1 MAISSTGGV
10 RRRENP
16 VFAVITIG
24 LAVGILDGLAAIL
37 HAFLRTGTSPERIFR
52 YISSALLG
60 ETAYSGGNGMIAL
73 GIFLHFV
80 IAFTWSAVFFTAYP
94 RWRLLQ
100 RNKWLVGFGY
110 GIFVWLMM
118 TFVVLPL
125 TALPAI
131 TLHWRGAIIGI
142 LIHMFAVGLPIVV
155 MTRRWSA

>member
-1 MAISSTGGV
+1 MVTSSTGGV
-10 RRRENP
+10 RRRESP
-16 VFAVITIG
+16 VFAIVTIG

-37 HAFLRTGTSPERIFR
+37 HAALRTGTSPELIFR
-52 YISSALLG
+52 YIASALLG
-60 ETAYSGGNGMIAL
+60 ESAYSGGNGMVAL

-80 IAFTWSAVFFTAYP
+80 IALIWSAVFFVAYP
-94 RWRLLQ
+94 RVRLLQ

-131 TLHWRGAIIGI
+131 TLNWRGASIGI
-142 LIHMFAVGLPIVV
+142 LIHMFVVGLTIVV
-155 MTRRWSA
+155 MTRRWFA